1 VTPDA
6 ADGEPES
13 DRQSDVEN
21 LARAQSARDAD
32 PSARAG
38 ELARLIRYHRDR
50 YFGQDEP
57 EIADAEY
64 DALVLEL
71 RKIEAEHP
79 ELRKGSPLEE
89 VGAPPSALFAPV
101 RHRVPMMSIDNVFSL
116 DELKGWGERVE
127 RRLAAAG
134 VNTGSGEVEVVCE
147 PKIDGLAIS
156 LRYERGTLV
165 QAATRG
171 DGVTGED
178 VTANVRTIRVIPHRL
193 ALKGRDVP
201 EVLEVRGEVYLPVS
215 AFEELNRRQEKAGL
229 RTFANPRNSAAGSLR
244 QKDPSITASRPLS
257 FWAYQV
263 GEVNGGA
270 AGPRGSALSTHSAA
284 LDLLRRAGLPVN
296 SENRVLETLDGVY
309 GYANHWEEHR
319 HDLDYDIDGT
329 VAKVNSLELQRI
341 LGSTSHAPR
350 WVIAFKFPP
359 EERTTLLEDILVS
372 VGRTGR
378 ATPYAK
384 LVPVV
389 VAGSTV
395 TYATLHNEDQVRLKD
410 VRPKDT
416 VIVRKAGDVIPEVVG
431 PVLSLRPTSSKPWR
445 FPKRCPSCKE
455 PLVRLEGEADTFC
468 VNAECGAQRIERI
481 KHFASRGAMDIEGLG
496 EKRVI
501 QLVDEGLLHDVAD
514 IYSLEAGRLSELE
527 GFAELSSKS
536 LIDAIESSKS
546 RGLQRVLVGLSIR
559 HIGGTVAQALAAA
572 FADIDAIEKADVAD
586 LAAVDGVGNVIAESV
601 HAFFRIDT
609 NQSLVEKLRGAG
621 VVLASDSY
629 RPGGRTDATGVLAGK
644 SVVVTGTLAG
654 FTREEAEAAIVARG
668 GKSPGSVSKQTFAVV
683 VGANPGEAK
692 TSKAEALG
700 VPLLDEA
707 GFLRLLETGEL

>member
-1 VTPDA
+1 VTPKDA
-6 ADGEPES
+6 DDANE
-13 DRQSDVEN
+13 RSDVED
-21 LARAQSARDAD
+21 LARAQSAAATD
-32 PSARAG
+32 PAARAK
-38 ELARLIRYHRDR
+38 ELARLIRHHRQR
-50 YFGQDEP
+50 YFQEDEP

-71 RKIEAEHP
+71 RRIEDEHP
-79 ELRKGSPLEE
+79 ELREGSPLQE
-89 VGAPPSALFAPV
+89 VGAAPSPLFAPV
-101 RHRVPMMSIDNVFSL
+101 HHRVPMMSIDNVFSL
-116 DELKGWGERVE
+116 EELKRWGERVE
-127 RRLAAAG
+127 RLLAGSGA
-134 VNTGSGEVEVVCE
+134 TTRSGEVEVVCE

-156 LRYERGTLV
+156 LRYERGVLV

-171 DGVTGED
+171 DGITGED
-178 VTANVRTIRVIPHRL
+178 VTANVRTIKVIPHRL
-193 ALKGRDVP
+193 ALNGKDVP
-201 EVLEVRGEVYLPVS
+201 DVFEVRGEVYMPVS

-244 QKDPSITASRPLS
+244 QKDPAITASRPLS

-263 GEVNGGA
+263 GEVDGGA
-270 AGPRGSALSTHSAA
+270 TGARGSALLTHSQS
-284 LDLLRRAGLPVN
+284 LDLVRHAGLPVN
-296 SENRVLETLDGVY
+296 DENRVVETLDAVY
-309 GYANHWEEHR
+309 EFANHWEAHR

-329 VAKVNSLELQRI
+329 VAKVNSLELQRT

-384 LVPVV
+384 LTPVT

-410 VRPKDT
+410 VRRKDT
-416 VIVRKAGDVIPEVVG
+416 VIVRKAGDVIPEIVG
-431 PVLSLRPTSSKPWR
+431 PVLSLRPKSSRPWK
-445 FPKRCPSCKE
+445 FPKRCPSCNE
-455 PLVRLEGEADTFC
+455 PLARLEGEADTYC
-468 VNAECGAQRIERI
+468 VNSECGAQRVERI

-501 QLVDEGLLHDVAD
+501 QLVGAHLLSDVAD
-514 IYSLEAGRLSELE
+514 IYSLEAGQLAHLE
-527 GFAELSSKS
+527 GFGELSAKN

-559 HIGGTVAQALAAA
+559 HVGGTVAQALANA
-572 FADIDAIEKADVAD
+572 FPDIDAIARANVFD
-586 LAAVDGVGNVIAESV
+586 LATLDGVGEVIAESV

-609 NQSLVEKLRGAG
+609 NLSLIDKLRDAG
-621 VVLASDSY
+621 VVLTSDSY
-629 RPGGRTDATGVLAGK
+629 GPEGRAETTGVLAGK
-644 SVVVTGTLAG
+644 SIVVTGTLTG
-654 FTREEAEAAIVARG
+654 FTREEAESAIVARG
-668 GKSPGSVSKQTFAVV
+668 GKSPGSVSQRTFAVV
-683 VGANPGEAK
+683 VGTEPGAAK

-700 VPLLDEA
+700 VPVLDEA
-707 GFLRLLETGEL
+707 GFVRLLETGERS